1 MPAGPMASA
10 SMVQSGGGGS
20 VPPLGPPPTFGR
32 QMAQLVI
39 IPAVIAMIAIAL
51 FWLFGSIAATPD
63 SLSDQLTRLKQSS
76 GYGGNLIAGAQDPR
90 YKDRCQAAFQIATL
104 IEKIKDDKE
113 RQSLSNELVT
123 ILKER
128 VHEDDQ
134 ELQYFMVM
142 AIGRLAQPG
151 GFEAVTTRAES
162 KHVQIRIGVVGAIL
176 SWAERDL
183 ATARGAQ
190 PLLAKLLVDSHEQV
204 RTLAAAAAWRVL
216 TTEDSLETSQLT
228 GPLKEAM
235 ASVGVDPNG
244 RNFQATVTHAAIALA
259 SMGDEQGS
267 SHVVN
272 VLLNR
277 EALAKQRADSTN
289 QSDALMNANEQDHVI
304 ASTLHYVGKMK
315 DERVWSKVKE
325 LAENDPSMSI
335 RKAAVQLIKER

>member
-1 MPAGPMASA
+1 
-10 SMVQSGGGGS
+10 MVQSAAS
-20 VPPLGPPPTFGR
+20 PAPVPLEPPPTFGR

-39 IPAVIAMIAIAL
+39 IPAVIAIIAIAL
-51 FWLFGSIAATPD
+51 FWLFGSLAATPD

-104 IEKIKDDKE
+104 IEKIEADSE
-113 RQSLSNELVT
+113 RQSLSKELVT

-151 GFEAVTTRAES
+151 GFEAVTARADS
-162 KHVQIRIGVVGAIL
+162 KHAQIRIGVVGAIL
-176 SWAERDL
+176 SWADRDL
-183 ATARGAQ
+183 TTARGAL
-190 PLLAKLLVDSHEQV
+190 PLIAKLLTDSHEQV

-216 TTEDSLETSQLT
+216 TPEDSLETSLLVQ
-228 GPLKEAM
+228 PLREAM

-267 SHVVN
+267 SHVAN

-304 ASTLHYVGKMK
+304 ASTLHYVSKMK
-315 DERVWSKVKE
+315 DERIWNKVKE
-325 LAENDPSMSI
+325 LAANDPSISI